1 MMLGELD
8 KSERVLRPGIRRV
21 RGRPVEQDPD
31 VGDDHLALPFRND
44 CADCFFDLCD
54 QLLGLLDTQP
64 SSGTKF
70 NSELAG
76 IALREK
82 FRANQSKNN
91 HRYDE

>member
-1 MMLGELD
+1 MLGELD
-8 KSERVLRPGIRRV
+8 KNERVLRPGIRRV

-44 CADCFFDLCD
+44 CADCFFDLRD

-64 SSGTKF
+64 SSGTEF

-82 FRANQSKNN
+82 FRANESENN